1 MNYDKTASLDNVTE
15 SDASPSQSSAD
26 AVDDSRR
33 VYQDQVDVLYRQIPV
48 GNVVML
54 VIAAIAA
61 FELWSDATRDLIS
74 AWCVLTALVAG
85 LRHALYVGYRGREDR
100 SGERWLRWF
109 AISAFAAGALWGLA
123 GAMFF
128 PAQGGNQQIFLAFLL
143 AGVVAGGVP
152 VFCSVWWVYAIYG
165 AGVIFPFAY
174 VLTAFGSRMF
184 VEIALLVPLF
194 YLVNVA
200 IAVRLSRVLIDGFQ
214 LRRAHERLIE
224 DHADLNTQLQ
234 DQIEELIGAQREVEA
249 SGRRLALFA
258 ERAPIAVFEVDP
270 NGAVLEMNP
279 AAENIFGYSATE
291 LGGRN
296 LLRMLF
302 PEDEP
307 IASADWW
314 RQLTESRQPASGVRA
329 RCLRRDGIEIM
340 CEFSLTP
347 LVNDSGDLIS
357 VIAQSRDITQQLE
370 AERLKKEF
378 TSTLSHELRTPLT
391 SIIGSLQLIN
401 SGMLGDLDQ
410 EVSELTRVAERN
422 GQRLL
427 DLIND
432 ILDIE
437 KIESGK
443 LSLHPAPVALHD
455 LVAESMVLN
464 KGFADRFNVRLG
476 LRGELFPVTVQGDSK
491 RLLQIMTNLV
501 SNAAKFSPEG
511 GQVDI
516 AMGREDGKVRVSV
529 EDRGPGIPQEF
540 RSRIFSRFAQADST
554 YTRQKGGT
562 GLGLAICKRLIE
574 MMGGEI
580 GFFDREGGGTVFFFD
595 LPISEESDAAPVP

>member
-1 MNYDKTASLDNVTE
+1 MNYDKTASLEHTTE
-15 SDASPSQSSAD
+15 SDTAPKQTPAG
-26 AVDDSRR
+26 ALDDSKL
-33 VYQDQVDVLYRQIPV
+33 VYVDQVDVLYRQIPV

-61 FELWSDATRDLIS
+61 FELWSNATRDLIS
-74 AWCVLTALVAG
+74 IWCAFTVLVVG
-85 LRHALYVGYRGREDR
+85 FRHALYVGYRRRLDLAGD
-100 SGERWLRWF
+100 RWLRWF
-109 AISAFAAGALWGLA
+109 AISALAVGVLWGLA
-123 GAMFF
+123 GTMFF
-128 PAQGGNQQIFLAFLL
+128 PAQAGNKQIFIAFLL

-152 VFCSVWWVYAIYG
+152 VFCSVWWVYALYG
-165 AGVIFPFAY
+165 AGVIFPFTY
-174 VLTAFGSRMF
+174 VLLALGGRLL

-194 YLVNVA
+194 YLVNVV
-200 IAVRLSRVLIDGFQ
+200 IAMRLSRVLVDGFQ
-214 LRRAHERLIE
+214 LRRAHEKLVE
-224 DHADLNTQLQ
+224 DHADLNMQLQ
-234 DQIEELIGAQREVEA
+234 DQIEELISAQREVEA

-258 ERAPIAVFEVDP
+258 ERAPIAVLEVDP

-307 IASADWW
+307 IASPDWW
-314 RQLTESRQPASGVRA
+314 RHLTESRQPASGVRA

-347 LVNDSGDLIS
+347 LVNSSGDLIS

-401 SGMLGDLDQ
+401 SGMLGDLDA
-410 EVSELTRVAERN
+410 EVTELTQVAERN

-443 LSLHPAPVALHD
+443 LSLQPAPVALHD

-464 KGFADRFNVRLG
+464 KGFADRFNVRLEIK
-476 LRGELFPVTVQGDSK
+476 GELAPVTVHGDSK

-516 AMGREDGKVRVSV
+516 VMQRGDGKVRVAV
-529 EDRGPGIPQEF
+529 EDRGPGIPHEF

-574 MMGGEI
+574 LMGGEI

-595 LPISEESDAAPVP
+595 LPVSEEPDVAPAS